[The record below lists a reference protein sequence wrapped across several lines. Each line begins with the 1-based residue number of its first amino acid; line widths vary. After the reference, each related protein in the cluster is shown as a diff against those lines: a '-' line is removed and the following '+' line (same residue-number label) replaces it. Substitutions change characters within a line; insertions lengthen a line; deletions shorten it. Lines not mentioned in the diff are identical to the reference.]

1 MDRIPWRRPESKE
14 IRDAPAQWARLAP
27 RFLAFCESYE
37 AFFRRRTRSVAAQAK
52 QYLCGLMQARR
63 RNMERMA
70 EVVPES
76 SEQSLQHF
84 LSYSDW
90 DWRPVTAEV
99 ARQADELLGGTAD
112 TCLVIDETGIPKKG
126 TKSVGVARQWCGQ
139 LGKLD
144 NCQVGVFAGLA
155 QGQRISLIDARLY
168 LPKEWIRSAK
178 RCRRAGIPDADRVA
192 KSKPELALEMVR
204 SVREQGVRF
213 QWVAAD
219 SVYGNDPSLLRALD
233 DSGELF
239 VVDVQ
244 RAQPVYLED
253 PQPTVPA
260 RAPSRGRP
268 RSRRVAQ
275 TKKSKLHEWL
285 QAQPESAWQRVWIRH
300 STRGKLRVEVLHRRV
315 WLWDGHEEAA
325 RCWHAFAT
333 REVGRA
339 STLKWALSNAPEQ
352 TSSQRLAQ
360 MQRQRYWI
368 ERAFQDAKCE
378 AGMGEYQARGW
389 KAWHH
394 HMALVMMAML
404 FVLQQRTEHQAT
416 HPLLSAADV
425 KRLLAHFLPRQD
437 TTTEEVIRQM
447 EFRHRQRQASIDS
460 AYRRTHS
467 HSEPASNLTK

>member
-1 MDRIPWRRPESKE
+1 M
-14 IRDAPAQWARLAP
+14 AN
-27 RFLAFCESYE
+27 
-37 AFFRRRTRSVAAQAK
+37 QAK

-70 EVVPES
+70 EVVPEAN
-76 SEQSLQHF
+76 EQSLQHF
-84 LSYSDW
+84 LSHSDW
-90 DWRPVTAEV
+90 DWRPVTAQV
-99 ARQADELLGGTAD
+99 AKQADELLGGTAES
-112 TCLVIDETGIPKKG
+112 CLVIDETGIPKKG
-126 TKSVGVARQWCGQ
+126 RKSVGVARQWCGQ

-155 QGQRISLIDARLY
+155 QGHRVSLVEARLY
-168 LPKEWIRSAK
+168 LPKEWIRSPK
-178 RCRRAGIPDADRVA
+178 RCRRAGIPDGDRVA

-204 SVREQGVRF
+204 SVREQGARF

-233 DSGELF
+233 DSGETF

-260 RAPSRGRP
+260 RASSTGRP

-285 QAQPESAWQRVWIRH
+285 QAQPESAWQRVWVRH
-300 STRGKLRVEVLHRRV
+300 STRGQLRVEVLHRRV
-315 WLWDGHEEAA
+315 WLWDGREEVA
-325 RCWHAFAT
+325 RCWHAFAS
-333 REVGRA
+333 REVNSP
-339 STLKWALSNAPEQ
+339 STLKWGLSNAPEE
-352 TSSQRLAQ
+352 TSPQRLAQ

-368 ERAFQDAKCE
+368 ERAFQDAKSE

-404 FVLQQRTEHQAT
+404 FVLQQRCEHEET
-416 HPLLSAADV
+416 HPLLSSADV

-437 TTTEEVIRQM
+437 ATAEEVIRQM
-447 EFRHRQRQASIDS
+447 EFRHRQRKASIES
-460 AYRRTHS
+460 AYRREHRLG
-467 HSEPASNLTK
+467 PGAI